1 MSILLKASL
10 SLKDAVEICA
20 SGSQRPQL
28 RRLAEKLRDGME
40 RGRSFLEA
48 LSSCA
53 RLPPVY
59 SGLVRVGEKTGELSK
74 AYERLAHY
82 LAERKRLA
90 DSLSGAMLYPILILL
105 VTVMGGGAVCLY
117 ALPKLRSIFMELG
130 GAAAAGLERSL
141 DAGAGAALWA
151 MASCAAVALAAG
163 LAFILRRQN
172 PWFAMRLDKAAYHLP
187 FFGTSVQSRRLLDFC
202 FAMESMVS
210 GGVPIDEALREASL
224 ASTNAY
230 FSASLLSLR
239 DLARSGR
246 PLSQACRSLP
256 AFPSQMAQWI
266 GVGERT
272 GKPQEIFGRLR
283 EYYQAIA
290 ERRAKAAMALI
301 EPAASLL
308 IGACVL
314 FMLFSFV
321 IPLFKAMG
329 SMVSL
334 Q

>member
-1 MSILLKASL
+1 MSILLMASL
-10 SLKDAVEICA
+10 SLKDAVEISA
-20 SGSQRPQL
+20 SGSGRPQL
-28 RRLAEKLRDGME
+28 RRLAEKLRRGME
-40 RGRSFLEA
+40 RGRSFLDA
-48 LSSCA
+48 LSDCA

-130 GAAAAGLERSL
+130 GTAAAGLDRSL
-141 DAGAGAALWA
+141 DAGAGAALCA
-151 MASCAAVALAAG
+151 MASCAVLALASG
-163 LAFILRRQN
+163 LAAVLRRQS
-172 PWFAMRLDKAAYHLP
+172 PSFAMRLDKLAYRLP
-187 FFGTSVQSRRLLDFC
+187 FLGTSVRSRNLLDFC

-224 ASTNAY
+224 ASANAY
-230 FSASLLSLR
+230 FSASLISLR

-246 PLSQACRSLP
+246 PLSEACRSLP
-256 AFPSQMAQWI
+256 AFPAQMAQWI
-266 GVGERT
+266 AVGERT
-272 GKPQEIFGRLR
+272 GNPREIFGRLR

-314 FMLFSFV
+314 FMLFTFV

-329 SMVSL
+329 SLVSL
-334 Q
+334 R